1 MSCLSMQQ
9 ARVNHELGGDS
20 GPDAASASVVGAG
33 EFS

>member
-9 ARVNHELGGDS
+9 ACVNFELGGDS
-20 GPDAASASVVGAG
+20 GPVTASASVAGAS